1 MFDKEE
7 NNTDEKLDETDDE
20 LDNAN
25 MEKLDSSNNTEISE
39 LKELLEKEKQNT
51 NDYIEKWKRALAD
64 YENLNKRSSLDI
76 NNKVTNEIN
85 KIMLNF
91 LTVYEDLMRASS
103 TLTDSQKN
111 VEGLDIIIK
120 NMTSI
125 FEEYNIKPID
135 TSGKMFDPNL
145 HEAISIVE
153 DENSEDGMI
162 KEEVGKGYISD
173 NVVIKPSKVI
183 VSKLPTTNE

>member
-7 NNTDEKLDETDDE
+7 NSTDEKPEETNDE
-20 LDNAN
+20 LDNIN
-25 MEKLDSSNNTEISE
+25 MEKFDSIHNTEISE
-39 LKELLEKEKQNT
+39 LKERLEKEKQNT

-76 NNKVTNEIN
+76 NNKVTNETN

-91 LTVYEDLMRASS
+91 LTVYEDLIRASS

-120 NMTSI
+120 NMASI
-125 FEEYNIKPID
+125 FEEHNIKPID
-135 TSGKMFDPNL
+135 TIGKMFDPNL
-145 HEAISIVE
+145 HEAVSIVE
-153 DENSEDGMI
+153 DENFEDGLI
-162 KEEVGKGYISD
+162 KEEVGKGYISG

-183 VSKLPTTNE
+183 VSKLPNTNE

>member
-7 NNTDEKLDETDDE
+7 NTTDEKLDETNDE

-25 MEKLDSSNNTEISE
+25 LEKLDTSHNTEISE
-39 LKELLEKEKQNT
+39 LKERLEKEKQNT

-76 NNKVTNEIN
+76 NNKVTNETN

-91 LTVYEDLMRASS
+91 LTVYEDLIRASS

-162 KEEVGKGYISD
+162 KEEVGKGYISG

>member
-7 NNTDEKLDETDDE
+7 NSTDEKPDETNDE

-25 MEKLDSSNNTEISE
+25 MEKLDSNHNTEISE
-39 LKELLEKEKQNT
+39 LKERLEKEKQNT

-76 NNKVTNEIN
+76 NNKVTNETN

-91 LTVYEDLMRASS
+91 LTVYEDLIRASS

-135 TSGKMFDPNL
+135 TIGKMFDPNL

-153 DENSEDGMI
+153 DENLEDGMI
-162 KEEVGKGYISD
+162 KEEVGKGYISG

-183 VSKLPTTNE
+183 VSKLPIKNE

>member
-7 NNTDEKLDETDDE
+7 NSTDEKLDETNDE
-20 LDNAN
+20 FDNAN
-25 MEKLDSSNNTEISE
+25 MAKLDTSHNTEISE
-39 LKELLEKEKQNT
+39 LKERLEKEKQNT

-64 YENLNKRSSLDI
+64 YENLNKRSTLDI
-76 NNKVTNEIN
+76 NNKVTNETN

-91 LTVYEDLMRASS
+91 LTVYEDLIRASS

>member
-1 MFDKEE
+1 MSNEDENIKNLENEKKTEE
-7 NNTDEKLDETDDE
+7 EMVVDLNQ
-20 LDNAN
+20 
-25 MEKLDSSNNTEISE
+25 ISE
-39 LKELLEKEKQNT
+39 KIQHENEILKEHLEKEKQNT

-76 NNKVTNEIN
+76 NNKVTNETN

-91 LTVYEDLMRASS
+91 LTVYEDLIRASS

-120 NMTSI
+120 NMASI

-145 HEAISIVE
+145 HEAVSIVE
-153 DENSEDGMI
+153 DENLEDGLI
-162 KEEVGKGYISD
+162 KEEVGKGYISG

-183 VSKLPTTNE
+183 VSKLPNTNE

>member
-7 NNTDEKLDETDDE
+7 NTTDEKLDETNDE

-25 MEKLDSSNNTEISE
+25 LEKLDTSHNTEISE
-39 LKELLEKEKQNT
+39 LKERLEKEKQNT

-76 NNKVTNEIN
+76 NNKVTNETN

-153 DENSEDGMI
+153 DENLEDGMI
-162 KEEVGKGYISD
+162 KEEVGKGYISG

-183 VSKLPTTNE
+183 VSKSPIKNE

>member
-7 NNTDEKLDETDDE
+7 NQIDGKTDETNDE
-20 LDNAN
+20 LDSAN
-25 MEKLDSSNNTEISE
+25 MEKLDSHNTEISE
-39 LKELLEKEKQNT
+39 LKERLEKQKQNT

-91 LTVYEDLMRASS
+91 LTVYEDLIRASR
-103 TLTDSQKN
+103 TLADSQKN

-120 NMTSI
+120 NMASI
-125 FEEYNIKPID
+125 FEEHNIKPID
-135 TSGKMFDPNL
+135 TIGKMFDPNL
-145 HEAISIVE
+145 HEAVSIVE
-153 DENSEDGMI
+153 DENFEDGMI
-162 KEEVGKGYISD
+162 KEEVGKGYISG

-183 VSKLPTTNE
+183 VSKLPNTNE

>member
-7 NNTDEKLDETDDE
+7 NHTDEKPDETNDE

-25 MEKLDSSNNTEISE
+25 MEKLDDHNTEISE
-39 LKELLEKEKQNT
+39 LKERLEKEKQNT

-76 NNKVTNEIN
+76 NNKVTNETN

-91 LTVYEDLMRASS
+91 LTVYEDLIRASS

-162 KEEVGKGYISD
+162 KEEVGKGYISG

-183 VSKLPTTNE
+183 VSKLPNTNE

>member
-7 NNTDEKLDETDDE
+7 NSTDENLDETNDE
-20 LDNAN
+20 FDNAN
-25 MEKLDSSNNTEISE
+25 MEKLDSNHNTEISE
-39 LKELLEKEKQNT
+39 LKERLEKEKQNT

-76 NNKVTNEIN
+76 NNKVTNETN

-91 LTVYEDLMRASS
+91 LTVYEDLIRASS

-120 NMTSI
+120 NMSSI

-153 DENSEDGMI
+153 DENLEDGMI
-162 KEEVGKGYISD
+162 KEEVGKGYISG

-183 VSKLPTTNE
+183 VSKSPTTNE

>member
-7 NNTDEKLDETDDE
+7 NSTDENLDETNDE
-20 LDNAN
+20 FDNAN
-25 MEKLDSSNNTEISE
+25 MEKLDSNHNTEISE
-39 LKELLEKEKQNT
+39 LKERLEKEKQNT

-76 NNKVTNEIN
+76 NNKVTNETN

-91 LTVYEDLMRASS
+91 LTVYEDLIRASS

-120 NMTSI
+120 NMSSI
-125 FEEYNIKPID
+125 FEEYDIKPID

-153 DENSEDGMI
+153 DENLEDGLI
-162 KEEVGKGYISD
+162 KEEVGKGYISG

-183 VSKLPTTNE
+183 VSKSPTTNE

>member
-7 NNTDEKLDETDDE
+7 NHTDEKPDEINDE
-20 LDNAN
+20 LDIAN
-25 MEKLDSSNNTEISE
+25 MEKPDPNHDTEISE
-39 LKELLEKEKQNT
+39 LKERLEKEKQNT
-51 NDYIEKWKRALAD
+51 NEYIEKWKRALAD

-76 NNKVTNEIN
+76 NNKVTNETN

-91 LTVYEDLMRASS
+91 LTVYEDLIRASS

-120 NMTSI
+120 NMSSI
-125 FEEYNIKPID
+125 FEEYDIKPID

-153 DENSEDGMI
+153 DENLEDGMI
-162 KEEVGKGYISD
+162 KEEVGKGYISG

-183 VSKLPTTNE
+183 VSKSPIKNE

>member
-7 NNTDEKLDETDDE
+7 NHTDEKPDEINDE
-20 LDNAN
+20 LDIAN
-25 MEKLDSSNNTEISE
+25 MEKPDPNHDTEISE
-39 LKELLEKEKQNT
+39 LKERLEKEKQNT
-51 NDYIEKWKRALAD
+51 NEYIEKWKRALAD

-76 NNKVTNEIN
+76 NNKVINETN

-91 LTVYEDLMRASS
+91 LTVYEDLIRASS

-120 NMTSI
+120 NMSSI
-125 FEEYNIKPID
+125 FEEYDIKPID

>member
-7 NNTDEKLDETDDE
+7 NTTDEKLDETNDE

-25 MEKLDSSNNTEISE
+25 LEKLDTSHNTEISE
-39 LKELLEKEKQNT
+39 LKERLEKEKQNT

-76 NNKVTNEIN
+76 NNKVTNETN

-91 LTVYEDLMRASS
+91 LTVYEDLIRASS

-120 NMTSI
+120 NMASI
-125 FEEYNIKPID
+125 FEEHNIKPID
-135 TSGKMFDPNL
+135 TIGKMFDPNL
-145 HEAISIVE
+145 HEAVSIVE
-153 DENSEDGMI
+153 DENFEDGLI
-162 KEEVGKGYISD
+162 KEEVGKGYISG

>member
-7 NNTDEKLDETDDE
+7 NTTDEKLDETNDE

-25 MEKLDSSNNTEISE
+25 LEKLDTSHNTEISE
-39 LKELLEKEKQNT
+39 LKERLEKEKQNT

-76 NNKVTNEIN
+76 NNKVTNETN

-91 LTVYEDLMRASS
+91 LTVYEDLIRASS

>member
-7 NNTDEKLDETDDE
+7 NTTDEKLDETNDE

-25 MEKLDSSNNTEISE
+25 LEKLDTSHNTEISE
-39 LKELLEKEKQNT
+39 LKERLEKEKQNT

-76 NNKVTNEIN
+76 NNKVTNETN

-91 LTVYEDLMRASS
+91 LTVYEDLIRASS

-153 DENSEDGMI
+153 DENLEDGMI
-162 KEEVGKGYISD
+162 KEEVGKGYISG

-183 VSKLPTTNE
+183 VSKSPIKNE

>member
-7 NNTDEKLDETDDE
+7 NHTDEKPDEINDE
-20 LDNAN
+20 LDIAN
-25 MEKLDSSNNTEISE
+25 MEKPDPNHDTEISE
-39 LKELLEKEKQNT
+39 LKERLEKEKQNT
-51 NDYIEKWKRALAD
+51 NEYIEKWKRALAD
-64 YENLNKRSSLDI
+64 YENLNKRLSLDI
-76 NNKVTNEIN
+76 NNKVTNETN

-153 DENSEDGMI
+153 DENLEDGMI
-162 KEEVGKGYISD
+162 KEEVGKGYISG

-183 VSKLPTTNE
+183 VSKSPIKNE